1 MKKYVILMM
10 VIVLG
15 GCTVSTPEPTPTATL
30 TLVPTETPKPTAMVT
45 STPEPTATL
54 TSTPPLTST
63 VDLDKAKRDA
73 KAVYVKAL
81 NEGYK
86 EFGIKNPSF
95 KCGSVSWVDDEF
107 KVVCKLTAELTR
119 EMALSLQYV
128 LITQYAEA
136 FAGTLR
142 EVAGTDLVVK
152 IIFTM
157 GQFDRQI
164 MSTTLFSTLEKINN
178 GRITEAVEWAQEAE
192 IVEP

>member
-1 MKKYVILMM
+1 MNRFFVLMI
-10 VIVLG
+10 VIVLA

-30 TLVPTETPKPTAMVT
+30 THVPTE
-45 STPEPTATL
+45 TPEPTATL
-54 TSTPPLTST
+54 TSTPEPTATVTSTPAPTST
-63 VDLDKAKRDA
+63 VDVDRARREA

-119 EMALSLQYV
+119 EMALNLQYV
-128 LITQYAEA
+128 LIAQYADA
-136 FAGTLR
+136 FAGKMR

-157 GQFDRQI
+157 GQFNKQI
-164 MSTTLFSTLEKINN
+164 MSTTLFSTLEKIKN

>member
-1 MKKYVILMM
+1 MNKIFILMI
-10 VIVLG
+10 VIVLA
-15 GCTVSTPEPTPTATL
+15 GCAVSTPEPTPTATL
-30 TLVPTETPKPTAMVT
+30 TLVPTETPEPTATVT
-45 STPEPTATL
+45 STPEPTATV
-54 TSTPPLTST
+54 TSTPAPTST
-63 VDLDKAKRDA
+63 VDVDKARREA

-128 LITQYAEA
+128 LIAQYADA
-136 FAGTLR
+136 FAGKMR

-157 GQFDRQI
+157 GQFNKQI
-164 MSTTLFSTLEKINN
+164 MSTTLFSTLEKIKN